1 MKPDMNQFRADHS
14 AMRQAQRTA
23 DAKWAKDAYEAKG
36 GDKAAYDFKPSFK
49 GETYENQV
57 RGKKNG

>member
-14 AMRQAQRTA
+14 AMRKEQRTS

-36 GDKAAYDFKPSFK
+36 GDKAAYNFKPSL
-49 GETYENQV
+49 
-57 RGKKNG
+57 